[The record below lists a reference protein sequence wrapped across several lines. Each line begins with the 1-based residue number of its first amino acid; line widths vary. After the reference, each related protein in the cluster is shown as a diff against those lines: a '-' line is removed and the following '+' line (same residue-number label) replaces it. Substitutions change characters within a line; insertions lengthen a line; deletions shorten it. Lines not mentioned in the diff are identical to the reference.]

1 MGLCGT
7 WKETLWNA
15 GHGTLWNMR
24 INSQTQARTPNV
36 PRVSATAPPTATTP
50 RRGGCR
56 RPDPMCAE
64 KEDAVSSVAVQRVQ
78 IVRRPRGAAASRLQ
92 CSCNFFFSNMFMF
105 TLLATPSQQTIFFP
119 KKSNLVQI
127 QQEGKK
133 ERGEKNKRKEN
144 RKKIKERKKKRKFC
158 LYLFF

>member
-78 IVRRPRGAAASRLQ
+78 IVRRPRGAAASRLP
-92 CSCNFFFSNMFMF
+92 SPPSLSPPSPSLPSLSPPSPPSPSLPSPSLLT
-105 TLLATPSQQTIFFP
+105 TLTVTLEPHSTF
-119 KKSNLVQI
+119 NLSLTLTLTRI
-127 QQEGKK
+127 L
-133 ERGEKNKRKEN
+133 NLN
-144 RKKIKERKKKRKFC
+144 TLI
-158 LYLFF
+158 LNP